1 MPTPIETGY
10 IQTFGRN
17 LTMLLQQRGSRL
29 RNAVTEETVVG
40 EIAYFDQIG
49 PVEAL
54 ERTGEF
60 TDLEPTQ
67 SPLLRRRVTF
77 AERYRAEYVGEM
89 SKLRMIADPTSA
101 YAENSL
107 HALNR
112 AIDQVIVEAA
122 FGTAWTGKDGTV
134 PVNFPAGQILAPA
147 GSGLTLA
154 KLIEAREKLDAAEN
168 DPADQRAIVVSARQ
182 ISDLLRTTEATSA
195 DYTTV
200 KALVAGQID
209 TFMGFRFLRYEGLP
223 LVSGTTRRVFAM
235 VKSGIK
241 LGIARDITTSAD
253 WIPAKRAWL
262 LYAGI
267 ALGATRM
274 QENKLVAIDCQE

>member
-29 RNAVTEETVVG
+29 RNAVTEETIIG

-67 SPLLRRRVTF
+67 SPLHRRRVTF

-112 AIDQVIVEAA
+112 AIDQVIVDAA
-122 FGTAWTGKDGTV
+122 FGTAWTGKDGTM
-134 PVNFPAGQILAPA
+134 PITLPTDQILPPAG
-147 GSGLTLA
+147 GGLTIA

-182 ISDLLRTTEATSA
+182 VSDLLRTTEATSA
-195 DYTTV
+195 DYSTV

-223 LVSGTTRRVFAM
+223 LIGANTRRIFAL